1 MKNKTTFRYIYC
13 VMYSCFKITTKL
25 ERERE
30 RESLA
35 LDINCPM
42 LYAFIWKA
50 CLSPHVMWYLC
61 VGSAI
66 AYLLMTMNL
75 LLLSFSFRPI
85 SSGYLKMNQD
95 QTPFLT
101 FNHAMR
107 STSLPAYP
115 ICYYSFSYPLRTSP
129 PAIAI
134 YYHATHHHLR
144 PPTELHLPYD
154 AFLSV
159 MTLLPEPPTIS
170 PAQSSPATHA
180 VAASRTRPKLVLL
193 EFSPLYFF
201 FSYFYFPT

>member
-1 MKNKTTFRYIYC
+1 
-13 VMYSCFKITTKL
+13 MYSCFKITNKL

-101 FNHAMR
+101 FNHACGPHPYQH
-107 STSLPAYP
+107 TQFAIILFHIHYVLPH
-115 ICYYSFSYPLRTSP
+115 PLLLFT
-129 PAIAI
+129 
-134 YYHATHHHLR
+134 TT
-144 PPTELHLPYD
+144 PPTTTFALQQ
-154 AFLSV
+154 S
-159 MTLLPEPPTIS
+159 TIF
-170 PAQSSPATHA
+170 
-180 VAASRTRPKLVLL
+180 RTTP
-193 EFSPLYFF
+193 S
-201 FSYFYFPT
+201 